1 MEAEFAKLTDEME
14 GDYVKCVMRTG
25 EAIYAPMINIGT
37 ASFMP
42 SKKWLTANKDNFIA
56 LITYERNYY
65 SNPLIIGFYPV
76 KDAKMDSFNTLYM
89 IEELLFKL
97 VEQLGKAKINTQ
109 LGPQQFMPDTLVVLD
124 EIKQSLTDTMSNVL
138 KLEK

>member
-65 SNPLIIGFYPV
+65 SIKG
-76 KDAKMDSFNTLYM
+76 AKMDSFNTLYM